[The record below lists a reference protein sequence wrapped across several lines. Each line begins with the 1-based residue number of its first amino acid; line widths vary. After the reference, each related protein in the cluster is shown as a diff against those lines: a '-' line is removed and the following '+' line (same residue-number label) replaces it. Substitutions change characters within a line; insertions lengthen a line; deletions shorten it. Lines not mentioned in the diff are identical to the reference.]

1 LSVSRWAGAA
11 TLGLFLD
18 AFRSI
23 PLIIQLI
30 LFFNFFPIIGFPL
43 NPFAAGTFVLVLYTS
58 ALVAAVARGG
68 IEAVPVTTRRAGRS
82 LGLTYWQDMR
92 YIVWPIGLRA
102 VLPAWAGVALGVLKD
117 SALVSVLGY
126 VEPGLGARLCRA
138 VTRLADPDHPD
149 PGAVRD
155 SDGRGPVLLRPV
167 VPHLPGDGAAR
178 AQVAAMIEVK
188 DVHKAFGDLQVLKGV
203 TLDVSNGEVISV
215 IGASGSGKST
225 LLYCING
232 LEPIQSGQILVD
244 GTDVHAKDTNVNKL
258 RTGLGMVFQQYN
270 SFPHLTT
277 LENVALAPRIVL
289 KKSKDE
295 AREIASKKLDHV
307 GLGDKLEVY
316 PNKLSGGQQQRLAI
330 ARALA
335 MGPNYML
342 FDEVT
347 SALDP
352 ELVGEVLDA
361 LRMLSDEGMTMIL
374 VTHEIGF
381 ARDVSDRVAYFHE
394 GVIEEIGP
402 PSQVILDPQSERTR
416 KFLSAVR

>member
-1 LSVSRWAGAA
+1 
-11 TLGLFLD
+11 
-18 AFRSI
+18 
-23 PLIIQLI
+23 
-30 LFFNFFPIIGFPL
+30 
-43 NPFAAGTFVLVLYTS
+43 
-58 ALVAAVARGG
+58 
-68 IEAVPVTTRRAGRS
+68 
-82 LGLTYWQDMR
+82 
-92 YIVWPIGLRA
+92 
-102 VLPAWAGVALGVLKD
+102 
-117 SALVSVLGY
+117 
-126 VEPGLGARLCRA
+126 
-138 VTRLADPDHPD
+138 
-149 PGAVRD
+149 
-155 SDGRGPVLLRPV
+155 
-167 VPHLPGDGAAR
+167 
-178 AQVAAMIEVK
+178 MIEIK
-188 DVHKAFGDLQVLKGV
+188 DVHQAFGDLQVLKGI
-203 TLDVSNGEVISV
+203 TLDVSSGEVISV

-244 GTDVHAKDTNVNKL
+244 GIDVHAKETNVNKL
-258 RTGLGMVFQQYN
+258 RQRLGMVFQQWN

-295 AREIASKKLDHV
+295 AREIASKQLNHV

-316 PNKLSGGQQQRLAI
+316 PTKLSGGQKQRLAI

-335 MGPNYML
+335 MEPHYML

-402 PSQVILDPQSERTR
+402 PSQVLLDPQSERTR

>member
-1 LSVSRWAGAA
+1 
-11 TLGLFLD
+11 
-18 AFRSI
+18 
-23 PLIIQLI
+23 
-30 LFFNFFPIIGFPL
+30 
-43 NPFAAGTFVLVLYTS
+43 
-58 ALVAAVARGG
+58 
-68 IEAVPVTTRRAGRS
+68 
-82 LGLTYWQDMR
+82 
-92 YIVWPIGLRA
+92 
-102 VLPAWAGVALGVLKD
+102 
-117 SALVSVLGY
+117 
-126 VEPGLGARLCRA
+126 
-138 VTRLADPDHPD
+138 
-149 PGAVRD
+149 
-155 SDGRGPVLLRPV
+155 
-167 VPHLPGDGAAR
+167 
-178 AQVAAMIEVK
+178 MIEIK

-244 GTDVHAKDTNVNKL
+244 GTDVHANDTNVNKL
-258 RTGLGMVFQQYN
+258 RQRLGMVFQQWN

-289 KKSKDE
+289 KKPKDE
-295 AREIASKKLDHV
+295 AREIASKQLDHV

-335 MGPNYML
+335 LAPNYML
-342 FDEVT
+342 LDEGT

-352 ELVGEVLDA
+352 ERVGEVLDA

-381 ARDVSDRVAYFHE
+381 ARDVSDRVAYVHE